1 MLSNGEARVQV
12 RVQGL
17 ERSLVTI
24 RQRGE
29 LDEGGAARRGTRA
42 ATGSLTGALILTA
55 SGAACVFETAC
66 VLGTACAL
74 AGVLAIIMDLWGSG
88 DDSGQSNGNDERNDG
103 FLEQH
108 C

>member
-55 SGAACVFETAC
+55 SRAACVLWTAC
-66 VLGTACAL
+66 VL
-74 AGVLAIIMDLWGSG
+74 AGVLAIIMELWGGG
-88 DDSGQSNGNDERNDG
+88 DDSGQGNGSDERNDG